1 MCSILNI
8 NIYMYPY
15 FLHHLGSRKNI
26 RENRYPSFGLCKT
39 GSCEY
44 IIFYFLLPL
53 SALILLVVWDLNTC
67 LVSLQPFNNW
77 LDGAKEDLLD
87 IFIVHSVEEIQVI
100 FTIELLNCFCLLYV
114 YQDVSSENIV
124 HVVVSFK
131 LFSSENKEVFLHWY
145 MHI

>member
-1 MCSILNI
+1 MHGSHSWGISNMPICFLLNMFRLNI
-8 NIYMYPY
+8 NIYMYQY

-100 FTIELLNCFCLLYV
+100 FNIELVICWIVFVYYMYIKMFLL
-114 YQDVSSENIV
+114 
-124 HVVVSFK
+124 K
-131 LFSSENKEVFLHWY
+131 T
-145 MHI
+145 

>member
-1 MCSILNI
+1 MLWNAWVSFLRNIKYAYLLFIKCVPILNI

-100 FTIELLNCFCLLYV
+100 FNIELVICW
-114 YQDVSSENIV
+114 IV
-124 HVVVSFK
+124 F
-131 LFSSENKEVFLHWY
+131 
-145 MHI
+145 

>member
-1 MCSILNI
+1 MECMGLIPGEYQICLSAFYSMCSILNI

-100 FTIELLNCFCLLYV
+100 FTIELVTCWIVFVYYMYIKMFLLKTY
-114 YQDVSSENIV
+114 
-124 HVVVSFK
+124 
-131 LFSSENKEVFLHWY
+131 Y
-145 MHI
+145 M

>member
-1 MCSILNI
+1 MECMGLIPEEYQICLSAFYQMCSILNI

-53 SALILLVVWDLNTC
+53 SALILLVVWDLYTC

-100 FTIELLNCFCLLYV
+100 FNIELVICWIVFVYYMYIKMFLL
-114 YQDVSSENIV
+114 
-124 HVVVSFK
+124 K
-131 LFSSENKEVFLHWY
+131 T
-145 MHI
+145 